1 MSASENKRDL
11 ALIDAALAEGRAT
24 SSDPRERELEELALA
39 LRDDAPLPDPA
50 FARDLGRRVEEGFAK
65 PRRFRLPAVR
75 VPRVK
80 LPVLAGAAAA
90 LIALVV
96 AVGVLQA
103 GDEDGGSTT
112 QIAEDA
118 PLAEPDPT
126 PTLGATSEAAPPD
139 AAAGGDVRRVERS
152 AEMTLAAPGDEL
164 QDVAA
169 GVTRVTEQYRGYVAT
184 SRFSTGDDAAR
195 GGTFVLRIPTKRLQS
210 ALSELGE
217 LGTVKARSE
226 SSQDMTAPYRATQDR
241 LGNLLLEKRTLEDKL
256 EDAIGDEEIELRSQ
270 LRAVNAE
277 IRDVS
282 GRMDE
287 LKRRTIFS
295 TVTVTLEEAAR
306 DGGAGGGSGPGGAWD
321 DAKST
326 LSDLL
331 EFTIRAMGVVLPLGL
346 LVALGWLGGRIMRR
360 RRREAALF

>member
-39 LRDDAPLPDPA
+39 LRADAPRPEPA

-65 PRRFRLPAVR
+65 PRRFRAPAVR
-75 VPRVK
+75 VPRLK

-96 AVGVLQA
+96 AVGVLQ
-103 GDEDGGSTT
+103 GGGGEDGTTT

-118 PLAEPDPT
+118 PLAEPQPAIA
-126 PTLGATSEAAPPD
+126 PGATSEAAPPD

-152 AEMTLAAPGDEL
+152 AEMTLAAPPDEL

-169 GVTRVTEQYRGYVAT
+169 GVTRVTEQYRGYVSS
-184 SRFSTGDDAAR
+184 SRFSTGDDASR
-195 GGTFVLRIPTKRLQS
+195 GGTFVLRIPTKRLQTV
-210 ALSELGE
+210 LSDLGE

-282 GRMDE
+282 SRMDD
-287 LKRRTIFS
+287 LRRRTIFS
-295 TVTVTLEEAAR
+295 TVTVTLEESER
-306 DGGAGGGSGPGGAWD
+306 DAGAGGGSGPGGAWD
-321 DAKST
+321 DAQET

-331 EFTIRAMGVVLPLGL
+331 EFGIRALGVVLPLGFVVL
-346 LVALGWLGGRIMRR
+346 LAWLAARILRR